1 MRAGAL
7 FFFCAGDYRIK
18 YMAKSLA
25 KQRKTNRFSSR
36 SGFILA
42 CVGAAV
48 GLGDSLR
55 FPGLCAKY
63 GGGTFMFIYIVAL
76 LVIGIPIL
84 NAEIALGRKVRS
96 GAPKCMASLNK
107 RGEALGWASCFNSL
121 GVAVLYAG
129 MLGWII
135 AMLIKI
141 VPLSK
146 NSTALTQAQTGA
158 YFFERVLGSFSPL
171 VLVCIAMAWI
181 LMFLCLRNGADS
193 LSKTAKFTVLIPVVL
208 LTVMAVR
215 GLIYSNSGKALY
227 ALFVPDFS
235 ALKDAELWLSAVGQV
250 FFSLSVLVG
259 IMPAYGAYLPDSES
273 VLKDSLIIALS
284 DFLVSVLSS
293 VVLFTT
299 LYGCGLEGE
308 ISSSG
313 IVTAFMVYPVAITQL
328 FGAGN
333 TVLNSIAGVLFY
345 ASLGMMALQSSASMV
360 EAAANPLA
368 EKFAL
373 NKKKLIRIIVPV
385 GMGIC
390 IVFATGLGPVVL
402 DTADHFLNYFN
413 ILLLGVFECL
423 LLGLNAKKINLA
435 GEINRYSGKLR
446 MPQRPFVFSLKFLSP
461 AVLSVLYFW
470 GIYHLFF
477 IDRGIYAGYPVWA
490 QVLGWVLSFSVF
502 ACGILISLNYKN
514 AKLNFK
520 LKKRVK
526 N

>member
-1 MRAGAL
+1 M
-7 FFFCAGDYRIK
+7 
-18 YMAKSLA
+18 
-25 KQRKTNRFSSR
+25 
-36 SGFILA
+36 
-42 CVGAAV
+42 

-76 LVIGIPIL
+76 VLIGIPVL
-84 NAEIALGRKVRS
+84 NAEIALGRKLRA

-141 VPLSK
+141 VPLCK
-146 NSTALTQAQTGA
+146 HSTSMTRAETGG
-158 YFFERVLGSFSPL
+158 YFFDNVLQGFSPL
-171 VLVCIAMAWI
+171 VLVCIIVAWV
-181 LMFLCLRNGADS
+181 LMYLCLKNGADS
-193 LSKTAKFTVLIPVVL
+193 LSKTAKFTVLIPVIL
-208 LTVMAVR
+208 LSVMAVR
-215 GLIYSNSGKALY
+215 GLIYSNSGEALY

-235 ALKDAELWLSAVGQV
+235 AIADAELWLSAVGQV

-259 IMPAYGAYLPDSES
+259 IMPAYGAYLPDGES

-284 DFLVSVLSS
+284 DFFVSVLSS

-299 LYGCGLEGE
+299 LYGCGLENE
-308 ISSSG
+308 FSSSG
-313 IVTAFMVYPVAITQL
+313 IVTAFMVYPVALTQL

-360 EAAANPLA
+360 EAAANPLSD
-368 EKFAL
+368 KFSL
-373 NKKKLIRIIVPV
+373 DKKRLIRAIALI

-390 IVFATGLGPVVL
+390 LVFATPIGAMAL
-402 DTADHFLNYFN
+402 DIADHFLNYFN
-413 ILLLGVFECL
+413 ILLLGAIECA
-423 LLGLNAKKINLA
+423 LLGINAKKIDLVS
-435 GEINRYSGKLR
+435 EINRYSGIVK
-446 MPQRPFVFSLKFLSP
+446 MPQKPFVFSLKYLSP
-461 AVLSVLYFW
+461 AVLSVLFVW

-477 IDRGIYAGYPVWA
+477 IDRGIYGGYPVWG
-490 QVLGWVLSFSVF
+490 QILGWILSFAVF
-502 ACGILISLNYKN
+502 ACGTIIPQLCRRRNITCRQANIS
-514 AKLNFK
+514 
-520 LKKRVK
+520 
-526 N
+526 

>member
-1 MRAGAL
+1 MSR
-7 FFFCAGDYRIK
+7 D
-18 YMAKSLA
+18 
-25 KQRKTNRFSSR
+25 RFNSR
-36 SGFILA
+36 GGFILA

-63 GGGTFMFIYIVAL
+63 GGGTFIFIYIIAL
-76 LVIGIPIL
+76 LAIGIPVL
-84 NAEIALGRKVRS
+84 NSEIALGRKLRA

-146 NSTALTQAQTGA
+146 NSTSMTRAETGG
-158 YFFERVLGSFSPL
+158 YFFENVLQGFSPL
-171 VLVCIAMAWI
+171 VLVCIIVAWVF
-181 LMFLCLRNGADS
+181 MFLCLRNGADS

-208 LTVMAVR
+208 LTVMAIR
-215 GLIYSNSGKALY
+215 GLIYSNSGAALR
-227 ALFVPDFS
+227 ALFVPDFK
-235 ALKDAELWLSAVGQV
+235 ALGNAELWLSAVGQV

-259 IMPAYGAYLPDSES
+259 IMPAYGAYLPDGES
-273 VLKDSLIIALS
+273 VFKNSLIIAFS
-284 DFLVSVLSS
+284 DFFVSVLSS

-308 ISSSG
+308 FSSSG
-313 IVTAFMVYPVAITQL
+313 IVTAFMVYPVALTQL

-368 EKFAL
+368 DKFKL
-373 NKKKLIRIIVPV
+373 KKKKLIMLIVLI
-385 GMGIC
+385 GAGIC
-390 IVFATGLGPVVL
+390 LVFSTDLGPIVL

-413 ILLLGVFECL
+413 ILLLGAIECAL
-423 LLGLNAKKINLA
+423 IGASAKRTDLI
-435 GEINRYSGKLR
+435 GEINRYSGKLK
-446 MPQRPFVFSLKFLSP
+446 MPRKPFIFSLKYLSP
-461 AVLSVLYFW
+461 AVLSVLYLW

-477 IDRGIYAGYPVWA
+477 IDRGIYGGYSAWA
-490 QVLGWVLSFSVF
+490 QVFGWILSFAVF
-502 ACGILISLNYKN
+502 ACGILIS
-514 AKLNFK
+514 ANFK
-520 LKKRVK
+520 LRKKRIA
-526 N
+526 